1 MTERVLGTVYEGR
14 DQGRSMILASS
25 AWFLY
30 IVWVSIADA
39 SWSSSMVSALTR
51 FASLWFFVS
60 ACLIFLG
67 AMPRYLRVPTRLT
80 VVIALIGAVVQ
91 LSGVLKLFQR
101 VPNFGEFEATFYI
114 AQLIYALA
122 VFPFAY
128 CLKNHPLF
136 PKWLALALTLDAVFW
151 IAYYWASVN
160 NFAYLIFE
168 ILAWGPSL
176 IIEVLTGFYF
186 VRAGLRLSRMAEPE
200 SPSLLKGLSG
210 SGVATY

>member
-1 MTERVLGTVYEGR
+1 MAERVLGTVYEGR
-14 DQGRSMILASS
+14 DQGRSMLLASF

-39 SWSSSMVSALTR
+39 NWSSSMVSALTR
-51 FASLWFFVS
+51 FASICCFVT

-80 VVIALIGAVVQ
+80 VIIALTGAVVQ
-91 LSGVLKLFQR
+91 LSGVSELFQL

-122 VFPFAY
+122 MFPFAY
-128 CLKNHPLF
+128 CVMNHPLF
-136 PKWLALALTLDAVFW
+136 PKWLAIALFIDGVFW

-160 NFAYLIFE
+160 NFAYLTFE

-176 IIEVLTGFYF
+176 MIEVLAGFYF
-186 VRAGLRLSRMAEPE
+186 IRAGFRLTKMAEPE
-200 SPSLLKGLSG
+200 SLSLL
-210 SGVATY
+210 